1 MSDFDANKLKA
12 LQAKA
17 AQLKLGGAKAPIR
30 RKVAPKQAG
39 PADDKKL
46 QTALKKLNVQGVG
59 PVDEVNMFMDDGKVL
74 HFQRPTVHAAAG
86 SNTYAIY
93 GHGVAKEL
101 ADLMPNILNQLG
113 PDAMASLR
121 QIAEQYNRTQPG
133 GGAGGNPAG
142 IAEADEEDDE
152 DDVPEL
158 VEVNDD
164 KADGAKVENLDDV
177 N

>member
-1 MSDFDANKLKA
+1 MSDFDAAKLKA
-12 LQAKA
+12 LQQKAAAAKA
-17 AQLKLGGAKAPIR
+17 GGSKAPMR

-46 QTALKKLNVQGVG
+46 QAALKKLNVQGVG

-74 HFQRPTVHAAAG
+74 HFNRPTVHAAAG

-101 ADLMPNILNQLG
+101 AELMPNILQQLG

-121 QIAEQYNRTQPG
+121 QIAEQYNRGQQAAGGPA
-133 GGAGGNPAG
+133 GGAAG
-142 IAEADEEDDE
+142 VEGADVAEADDE

-158 VEVNDD
+158 VE
-164 KADGAKVENLDDV
+164 ADSGAKVENLDDV